1 MTFLDHFSHT
11 TLETTPWTSRYKLTT
26 CSFIRKYLFSGEEAS
41 GIIMTTRHES
51 EEKQGEQVNRI
62 TIVAN
67 PQLHISH
74 IKLKPSE
81 MLADVRLKEA
91 DCEGSDP
98 AGISCLALA
107 QAPAPEQWEIIGRN

>member
-1 MTFLDHFSHT
+1 
-11 TLETTPWTSRYKLTT
+11 
-26 CSFIRKYLFSGEEAS
+26 
-41 GIIMTTRHES
+41 
-51 EEKQGEQVNRI
+51 
-62 TIVAN
+62 
-67 PQLHISH
+67 
-74 IKLKPSE
+74 

>member
-11 TLETTPWTSRYKLTT
+11 ITTDCTIRYKLTT

-51 EEKQGEQVNRI
+51 EKKQGGKINRRI
-62 TIVAN
+62 TIVTN
-67 PQLHISH
+67 PKSNNISH

-98 AGISCLALA
+98 AGISCLAPA